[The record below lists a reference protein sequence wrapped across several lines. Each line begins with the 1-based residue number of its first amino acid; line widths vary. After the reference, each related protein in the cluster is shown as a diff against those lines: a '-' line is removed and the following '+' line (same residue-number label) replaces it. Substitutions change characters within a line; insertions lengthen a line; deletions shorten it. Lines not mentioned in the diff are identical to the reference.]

1 MKPENLIFDLGG
13 VLFDIDYQAPA
24 QHFHA
29 LGMLGLKDLFFNPKP
44 NNPFHAYER
53 GHISS
58 EEFGG
63 HLLQFAPNHV
73 HLDDVQHAWNS
84 ILSGMPLNRIEILRT
99 LGKTHRIFLFS
110 NINDWHLEAYQNQ
123 LPVPYPEFEALFES
137 VYYSCKIG
145 HRKPD
150 PEGFLHILQNHNL
163 QAEKTVFID
172 DLKENAEGATQVGIQ
187 GWHLDLASGESLES
201 LLRKNGIL

>member
-24 QHFHA
+24 RHFQS
-29 LGMLGLKDLFFNPKP
+29 LGMHGLKDLFFNPEA

-58 EEFGG
+58 EEFGQ

-73 HLDDVQHAWNS
+73 RLDDIQHAWNS
-84 ILSGMPLNRIEILRT
+84 ILSGMAPDRIDVLKA
-99 LGKTHRIFLFS
+99 LGNSHRIFLFS

-123 LPVPYPEFEALFES
+123 LPVPYPEFESLFEA

-150 PEGFLHILQNHNL
+150 PEGFLHILNSHGL
-163 QAEKTVFID
+163 QAEETVFID
-172 DLKENAEGATQVGIQ
+172 DLKENAEGASKVGIQ
-187 GWHLDLASGESLES
+187 GWHLDLAAGESLNS
-201 LLRKNGIL
+201 LLHKKGIL